1 MTRNPRGGT
10 RLILRGYVAASF
22 LALCSGLLAAREAEA
37 ADAVFDSSRL
47 HQCQLELDPADW
59 SALRATFETN
69 QYYAANLTIDGE
81 TVEQVGIRSRGA
93 GSRSGEK
100 PGLKVDFNK
109 YVAGQEFH
117 GYKTM
122 VLDNATQDPSM
133 MRELLA
139 NRVFEAAGIAAP
151 QVAFCRLT
159 VNTDYW
165 GVYTLVEA
173 VSRPFLKA
181 RLGEDTGTLF
191 DYEYVDDY
199 RFTYRGDD
207 VATYS
212 PVPFEPQT
220 NENRV
225 DGGLAEFIRA
235 INQTPESG
243 YAEAMEGYIEVR
255 RFLTHVAVENAC
267 AEYDGIV
274 GEFGMNNFYLYQYG
288 GQNRFVFIPWDK
300 DTSFQSAEWPVLQR
314 MDTNEFTR
322 RLMVDPAMKSYYEAE
337 VKRITSN
344 YVTSAFLGS
353 KIDQWA
359 GLIRASVAEDIH
371 KPFSNAE
378 FEVAIVGLKGIVSAR
393 AANVA
398 SQLP

>member
-1 MTRNPRGGT
+1 MTRP
-10 RLILRGYVAASF
+10 LRSLRIVLALALSAGLGAAS
-22 LALCSGLLAAREAEA
+22 AAEA
-37 ADAVFDSSRL
+37 ADPVFDSSRL
-47 HQCQLELDPADW
+47 HQCTLELDPADW
-59 SALRATFETN
+59 AALRATFETN

-100 PGLKVDFNK
+100 PGLKIDFNK
-109 YVAGQEFH
+109 YVSGQEFH
-117 GYKTM
+117 GYKSM

-151 QVAFCRLT
+151 QIAFCRLT
-159 VNTDYW
+159 VNTDFW
-165 GVYTLVEA
+165 GVYALVEA
-173 VSRPFLKA
+173 VSKPFLKA
-181 RLGEDTGTLF
+181 RLGEDSGTLY
-191 DYEYVDDY
+191 DYEWVDDY
-199 RFTYRGDD
+199 RFTYKGDD

-220 NENRV
+220 NEDKL

-243 YAEAMEGYIEVR
+243 YAEAMEGYIDVR
-255 RFLTHVAVENAC
+255 RFLTHIAVENAC

-300 DTSFQSAEWPVLQR
+300 DTSFQSPEWPVLQR
-314 MDTNEFTR
+314 LETNEFTR
-322 RLMVDPAMKSYYEAE
+322 RLMTDPAMKAYYEAE
-337 VKRITSN
+337 VKRIASTFVN
-344 YVTSAFLGS
+344 SAFLGS
-353 KIDQWA
+353 KIDEWA
-359 GLIRASVAEDIH
+359 ALIRASVAEDIH
-371 KPFSNAE
+371 KPFSNAD
-378 FEVAIVGLKGIVSAR
+378 FEAAIVALKGLVSAR

-398 SQLP
+398 SQLH